1 MIDNREKVC
10 YSDSRVTNAGE
21 KARIHVVFDILV
33 PEYRTSA
40 NLVRLYRRKEK
51 MKKEALRIEGP
62 LQICRGFLC
71 VLHNFIQ
78 VLLGKMT
85 NANYFLTA

>member
-1 MIDNREKVC
+1 MEIC
-10 YSDSRVTNAGE
+10 NA
-21 KARIHVVFDILV
+21 
-33 PEYRTSA
+33 
-40 NLVRLYRRKEK
+40 RKEK

>member
-1 MIDNREKVC
+1 MCFEQDTLYQKAATEIC
-10 YSDSRVTNAGE
+10 NA
-21 KARIHVVFDILV
+21 
-33 PEYRTSA
+33 
-40 NLVRLYRRKEK
+40 RKEK

>member
-1 MIDNREKVC
+1 MLIILLYQKAATEIC
-10 YSDSRVTNAGE
+10 NA
-21 KARIHVVFDILV
+21 
-33 PEYRTSA
+33 
-40 NLVRLYRRKEK
+40 RKEK

-78 VLLGKMT
+78 ALLGKMT

>member
-1 MIDNREKVC
+1 MPEK
-10 YSDSRVTNAGE
+10 
-21 KARIHVVFDILV
+21 
-33 PEYRTSA
+33 
-40 NLVRLYRRKEK
+40 K

>member
-1 MIDNREKVC
+1 MYFEQDTLYQKAATEIC
-10 YSDSRVTNAGE
+10 NA
-21 KARIHVVFDILV
+21 
-33 PEYRTSA
+33 
-40 NLVRLYRRKEK
+40 RKK

>member
-1 MIDNREKVC
+1 
-10 YSDSRVTNAGE
+10 
-21 KARIHVVFDILV
+21 
-33 PEYRTSA
+33 
-40 NLVRLYRRKEK
+40 

-78 VLLGKMT
+78 ALLGKMT
-85 NANYFLTA
+85 NANYFLTAYVKIGTEIAV

>member
-1 MIDNREKVC
+1 MSQKCFKVYQCVSNKTHCIKKLRQKSVMPEKK
-10 YSDSRVTNAGE
+10 NE
-21 KARIHVVFDILV
+21 
-33 PEYRTSA
+33 
-40 NLVRLYRRKEK
+40 
-51 MKKEALRIEGP
+51 KEALRIEGP

>member
-1 MIDNREKVC
+1 MSQKCFKVYQYVSNKTHCIKKLRQKSVMPEK
-10 YSDSRVTNAGE
+10 
-21 KARIHVVFDILV
+21 
-33 PEYRTSA
+33 
-40 NLVRLYRRKEK
+40 K